1 MRRND
6 SDGYYGDTCLATVG
20 SNTQAM
26 RAKRALAASG
36 ISATVRKTERGGAD
50 GGCAFG
56 VSYPCLYHA
65 SAVSVLRGAGI
76 TVTEYRNE

>member
-1 MRRND
+1 MRRNN
-6 SDGYYGDTCLATVG
+6 SDGYYGDACLATVG

-50 GGCAFG
+50 GG